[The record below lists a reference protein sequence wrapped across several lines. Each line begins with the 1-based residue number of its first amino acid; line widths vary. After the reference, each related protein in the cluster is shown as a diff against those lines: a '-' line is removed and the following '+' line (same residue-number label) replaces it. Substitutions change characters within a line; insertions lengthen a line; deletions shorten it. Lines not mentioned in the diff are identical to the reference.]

1 MNTTTK
7 DTQSFTLA
15 TAVNLGSEW
24 TLAEIRTLECLKA
37 GNMSIKDIATQL
49 GRSYYS
55 VTNKLLSLGLT
66 HAHRKSNSPKT
77 PIEVCSSC
85 FTTPSA
91 SGVCFC

>member
-1 MNTTTK
+1 MNNQSTREN
-7 DTQSFTLA
+7 QSFTLA

-37 GNMSIKDIATQL
+37 GNMSIKDIAMQL

-66 HAHRKSNSPKT
+66 HARANT
-77 PIEVCSSC
+77 PAAPVTTCSLC
-85 FTTPSA
+85 FTTPSK
-91 SGVCFC
+91 SGACLC